1 MRCARGRG
9 GEWKLSKNGRA
20 ATNVTRVQYQ
30 HLNKQYNLH
39 VGGVCI
45 VVYRTYS
52 NILELTSDYFDFN
65 IVPGR
70 LPLYSRILLE
80 HYTSKKIA
88 APS

>member
-1 MRCARGRG
+1 M
-9 GEWKLSKNGRA
+9 GEAVNGNSPKMGVLQRMLPG
-20 ATNVTRVQYQ
+20 YQ